1 MSRDI
6 GSVSYKPIFTT
17 MLEYTYKDFYQEEI
31 AKYKTTSS
39 KKSFLTRNKKQ
50 VENHIG
56 DVTWALDEN
65 RWLLGERVTE
75 DDLINL
81 EQELE
86 HIINLYNSL

>member
-1 MSRDI
+1 
-6 GSVSYKPIFTT
+6 

-31 AKYKTTSS
+31 AKYKNTSS

-50 VENHIG
+50 VENHIA
-56 DVTWALDEN
+56 DVTWALHEN

-81 EQELE
+81 EEELE
-86 HIINLYNSL
+86 YIINLYNSL